1 MAKGHS
7 YAFNM
12 GNKNIIPFK
21 DFLVAAKVLMERN
34 MPDVLH
40 NRQTEAVFM
49 PETHLPN
56 MPRVVDEKEYQ
67 AKKMKLDETNLQ
79 FLQMKPGT
87 QDSHVA
93 RGDIAEKEL
102 FGELKKF
109 YKNRKVVVFWGPKL
123 RLPGGG
129 KGRVQEFDFVI
140 VDMELKAIIGIESK
154 DSLNKKTAKSAA
166 AQTKKLKELLEQYF

>member
-56 MPRVVDEKEYQ
+56 MPRVIDEQRYE
-67 AKKMKLDETNLQ
+67 ARKKNLLDRTL
-79 FLQMKPGT
+79 
-87 QDSHVA
+87 
-93 RGDIAEKEL
+93 
-102 FGELKKF
+102 
-109 YKNRKVVVFWGPKL
+109 
-123 RLPGGG
+123 
-129 KGRVQEFDFVI
+129 
-140 VDMELKAIIGIESK
+140 
-154 DSLNKKTAKSAA
+154 
-166 AQTKKLKELLEQYF
+166 